1 MLGNGRATTRQR
13 QGKPRAAAVGCPC
26 HCASRRP
33 QSRHCVASAGPAHPP
48 RHANHGMPLRR
59 GRPAMHAS
67 DPRQPTTW
75 LSAEAHP
82 ANRAKP
88 RPLPACPH
96 GSSRPRIVCHG
107 GSGSGR
113 RFPGLQMRC
122 DATGQQNRHGHIRP
136 HPLSRPFP
144 PPSQH
149 EPRLSRPVPPA
160 FLLHASRLMPVCRPD
175 KLCIATLW
183 FQCV

>member
-88 RPLPACPH
+88 RPLCHLPACPH
-96 GSSRPRIVCHG
+96 GSSRPRPRIACHG
-107 GSGSGR
+107 GSRSRSR
-113 RFPGLQMRC
+113 RHSPRLPMPC
-122 DATGQQNRHGHIRP
+122 HHK
-136 HPLSRPFP
+136 
-144 PPSQH
+144 
-149 EPRLSRPVPPA
+149 PRLSRPVPPA
-160 FLLHASRLMPVCRPD
+160 SLLHASRPMPACRPD

-183 FQCV
+183 FQCVLRPQSHS